1 MNRHLTQIGM
11 CAELIGRHHDIFI
24 AGGSGEGLLR
34 PSRDDVG
41 L

>member
-1 MNRHLTQIGM
+1 MSRHLSQIGM
-11 CAELIGRHHDIFI
+11 CAELIGRHHDIWI
-24 AGGSGEGLLR
+24 AEGGGEGLLR